1 MKLTVHTTLAVV
13 ILCVFAAAA
22 HSEVQIK
29 SVEYKDGEVVLKG
42 YFAWDDALTGR
53 RPGVIVVHEWW
64 GLNDYAK
71 KRAKMLA
78 ELGYVAFAADMYGDG
93 KVTKHAKQAKQ
104 WKSQI
109 ASNIASWQKRALLGL
124 DILRKHEFVDPT
136 RMAAVGYCFGG
147 ATVMQLAYSGADLS
161 GVVSFHGS
169 LPIPS
174 KEQALNTKASILI
187 EHGYEDK
194 FVSTDHI
201 AKFMAAVSETGI
213 DWQMTYHSDA
223 RHGFTNPDANSFGI
237 EGLQYN
243 ERADRRSW
251 ENMQVFF
258 REIFGVTDA
267 PGIALKQ

>member
-1 MKLTVHTTLAVV
+1 
-13 ILCVFAAAA
+13 
-22 HSEVQIK
+22 
-29 SVEYKDGEVVLKG
+29 
-42 YFAWDDALTGR
+42 
-53 RPGVIVVHEWW
+53 
-64 GLNDYAK
+64 
-71 KRAKMLA
+71 
-78 ELGYVAFAADMYGDG
+78 
-93 KVTKHAKQAKQ
+93 
-104 WKSQI
+104 
-109 ASNIASWQKRALLGL
+109 
-124 DILRKHEFVDPT
+124 
-136 RMAAVGYCFGG
+136 MAAVGYCFGG